1 MSHLPIWYISN
12 VDPALCDEIIAEG
25 SIRDF
30 EQATMGET
38 SSQKDEQYRSTA
50 IQFLSKD
57 HWLEPIL
64 KITAEVGNKECK
76 WDYLL
81 SENEQIQF
89 ARYTE
94 KQLYNWHT
102 DTFVLGLKP
111 LDRKI
116 TIVCLL
122 NDPSEFTGGEFKVRL
137 YQDYVAP
144 LQKGSVI
151 AFPSML
157 EHCVTPVI
165 SGVRYSATIWING
178 PKFR

>member
-1 MSHLPIWYISN
+1 MSHLPIWFLSN
-12 VDPALCDEIIAEG
+12 INPTLCDEIIADC
-25 SIRDF
+25 SMRDY
-30 EQATMGET
+30 EMAAMGET
-38 SSQKDEQYRSTA
+38 ASDKNEEYRKTA
-50 IQFLSKD
+50 IQFLPVD
-57 HWLEPIL
+57 HWLEKFL
-64 KITAEVGNKECK
+64 KETAYTGNEDCK
-76 WDYLL
+76 WNYLL

-94 KQLYNWHT
+94 KHLYNWHT
-102 DTFVLGLKP
+102 DTFLLGLKP

-116 TIVCLL
+116 TVVALL
-122 NDPSEFTGGEFKVRL
+122 NDPSEFEGGEFKVKL
-137 YQDYVAP
+137 YREYVAP

-165 SGVRYSATIWING
+165 SGVRYSATMWING